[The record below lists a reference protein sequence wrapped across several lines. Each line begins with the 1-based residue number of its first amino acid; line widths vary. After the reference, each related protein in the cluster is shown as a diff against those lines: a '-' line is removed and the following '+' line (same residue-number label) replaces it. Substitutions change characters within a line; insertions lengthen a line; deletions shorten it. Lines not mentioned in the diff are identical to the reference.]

1 MYHEEDENVFLVL
14 ICILQND
21 DHDDM
26 YDDTHKHKRCTYQ
39 RPGGTVLK
47 LVEIS
52 TLAAEMFGIG
62 LVGLI
67 DAKDIQPLRL
77 LTNLKNESFPNK
89 TIYSS
94 FRSE

>member
-1 MYHEEDENVFLVL
+1 MISLMVTLFSEKILIFTRCKHGFMSNLIKKSWTDSNENVFLVL

-39 RPGGTVLK
+39 KPGGTVLK

-52 TLAAEMFGIG
+52 NSLVFG
-62 LVGLI
+62 L
-67 DAKDIQPLRL
+67 
-77 LTNLKNESFPNK
+77 
-89 TIYSS
+89 
-94 FRSE
+94 